1 MQEMF
6 LAIAKQHFALSS
18 CRRRYEAL
26 GQMASGDGDNK
37 LEHFRGEKAEQQ
49 SIRNEASDTRGELAG
64 RPAAGVG
71 VDDRQQRR
79 EAAFTLAISSIEE
92 SCAIRSLCLSG

>member
-1 MQEMF
+1 MLTMSSAAQARML
-6 LAIAKQHFALSS
+6 LAIAKPHFALSS

-49 SIRNEASDTRGELAG
+49 SIRNEASDTRGEAG
-64 RPAAGVG
+64 GLLG
-71 VDDRQQRR
+71 G
-79 EAAFTLAISSIEE
+79 
-92 SCAIRSLCLSG
+92 RSRGR

>member
-1 MQEMF
+1 RMRTMSSKGRAKMF

-37 LEHFRGEKAEQQ
+37 LEHFRGERAKQKASGTRHQ
-49 SIRNEASDTRGELAG
+49 IRGARLAVC
-64 RPAAGVG
+64 PAAGVG
-71 VDDRQQRR
+71 VDDRQ
-79 EAAFTLAISSIEE
+79 
-92 SCAIRSLCLSG
+92 